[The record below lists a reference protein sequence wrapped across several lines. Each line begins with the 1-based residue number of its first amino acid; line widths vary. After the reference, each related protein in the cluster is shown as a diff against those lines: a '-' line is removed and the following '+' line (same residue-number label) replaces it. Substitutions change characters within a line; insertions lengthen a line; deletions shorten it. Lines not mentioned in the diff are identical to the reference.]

1 MQKPPRLFLRFLRWF
16 CREDY
21 LEEIEGDL
29 TEVFEKNYPI
39 SPRKAKWKFAW
50 SVFKYFRPEFIRSF
64 KATYTSPT
72 IMFRHNLLITYR
84 SFLRYKSSFFIN
96 LIGLSS
102 GLACTLLIYLW
113 VMDELSIDKFHEKD
127 SQLFQ
132 VFQTLGAGADHE
144 TIEYTPGILAKT
156 LAEEMPEV
164 ELAAAIVPSYWFSS
178 QGIISA
184 GDTRFKVAPQYVSKD
199 FFNVFTYPL
208 VDGNKVDVLVN
219 KQAILLSESLCMR
232 LFQTTRGVIGKNVQW
247 SHLEGISGEYFVT
260 GIFKDAPSNSTAK
273 FDVVFSYELF
283 LENRPSLQKWANS
296 DPCTYVILK
305 KGTDLNAFNAKIK
318 DLKRQKTQNPEE
330 GTFEAQQFSSKYLYG
345 HYQLE
350 RGGYGGSRIQYV
362 QLFSVIAIFI
372 LAIACINFMNLS
384 TARASRRLKEIGI
397 KKAVGAGRKALVYQY
412 LGEAMVVTA
421 LALVV
426 SIALVYLLLPIF
438 NNVTAK
444 HLSFQLDET
453 MVFSLLGI
461 VVITGLMSGSYP
473 ALYLS
478 GFNPVAVLK
487 GKLATSIGEVWM
499 RRGLVIFQF
508 TLSIV
513 LIASVLVVYKQIEFI
528 QSKNLGYN
536 RDNIISFEMEWKGE
550 GSLLPLLSEIE
561 KIPGVINTSCYYH
574 NLLGDHGGTGDVQW
588 DGKDANVKM
597 NFANL
602 EVGFD
607 FIETLGI
614 EIAEGRSFSRDIR
627 PEGQIVFNETAIRK
641 MGITDPVGKTVRL
654 WGEQKQIVGVVKDF
668 NFESLY
674 QDIKPCFLQVIPE
687 LPNAVVK
694 IKGGTEQASLE
705 QLEKLY
711 HKFSPGL
718 PFEYR
723 FLDAQYQSLYAA
735 EQRVSVLS
743 RYFAGIAILIS
754 CLGLFGLAAFTA
766 ERRVKEIGIR
776 KILGAT
782 NFGIVGLLSGDFTKM
797 VMVAIFVAL
806 PVSYLIGLKWLE
818 SFAYKV
824 DLEWWFFIVAGFSAL
839 LIAWITV
846 SLQTLKAARTNP
858 CECLRNE

>member
-1 MQKPPRLFLRFLRWF
+1 
-16 CREDY
+16 
-21 LEEIEGDL
+21 
-29 TEVFEKNYPI
+29 
-39 SPRKAKWKFAW
+39 
-50 SVFKYFRPEFIRSF
+50 
-64 KATYTSPT
+64 
-72 IMFRHNLLITYR
+72 MFRHNLLITYR

-113 VMDELSIDKFHEKD
+113 VMDELSVDKFHEND

-132 VFQTLGAGADHE
+132 VFQTLGAGADQE
-144 TIEYTPGILAKT
+144 TIEYTPGILAKA

-164 ELAAAIVPSYWFSS
+164 EMAAAIVPSYWFSS

-184 GDTRFKVAPQYVSKD
+184 GDTRFKVLPQYVSKD

-208 VDGNKVDVLVN
+208 VDGNKNEVLVS

-232 LFQTTRGVIGKNVQW
+232 LFQTTQGVVGKHIQW
-247 SHLEGISGEYFVT
+247 SHLEGISAEYFVT
-260 GIFKDAPSNSTAK
+260 GIFKDVPPNSTAK

-318 DLKRQKTQNPEE
+318 ELKRQKTQNPEE

-350 RGGYGGSRIQYV
+350 RGGYGGGRIQYV

-372 LAIACINFMNLS
+372 LAIACINFTNLS

-453 MVFSLLGI
+453 MAFSLLGI

-528 QSKNLGYN
+528 QWKNLGYN

-550 GSLLPLLSEIE
+550 KSLLPLLSEIE

-574 NLLGDHGGTGDVQW
+574 NLLGDHGGTGDLQW
-588 DGKDANVKM
+588 DGKDANVRM

-641 MGITDPVGKTVRL
+641 MGITDPIGKTVTL

-687 LPNAVVK
+687 LPNAIVK

-723 FLDAQYQSLYAA
+723 FLDNQYQSLYAA

-776 KILGAT
+776 KVLGAT

-818 SFAYKV
+818 SFAYQV
-824 DLEWWFFIVAGFSAL
+824 ELEWWFFIVAGFSAL
-839 LIAWITV
+839 LIAWMTV
-846 SLQTLKAARTNP
+846 SLQTLKAAKTNP
-858 CECLRNE
+858 SECLRSE